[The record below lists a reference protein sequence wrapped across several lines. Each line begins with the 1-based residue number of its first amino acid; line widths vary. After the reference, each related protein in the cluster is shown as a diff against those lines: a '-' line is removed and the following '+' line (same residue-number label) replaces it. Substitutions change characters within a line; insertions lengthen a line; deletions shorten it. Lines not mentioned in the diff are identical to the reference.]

1 MHFLFVYFWGN
12 VQPLST
18 NFARNCS
25 SAIMPKAKSD
35 FVQGEFDDFDQEPE
49 ILTDYYE
56 DHYDQPASGLSL
68 LLALFS

>member
-1 MHFLFVYFWGN
+1 
-12 VQPLST
+12 
-18 NFARNCS
+18 
-25 SAIMPKAKSD
+25 MPKAKSD

-56 DHYDQPASGLSL
+56 DHYDLPASGLSL